1 MTDIDWKM
9 TTDTCDV
16 LALSVTGDVVSAQE
30 HGVYVTDEQVSEM
43 IFTIHTLLHVLYSPS
58 SIYMYI
64 YS

>member
-1 MTDIDWKM
+1 MIDIDWKM

-43 IFTIHTLLHVLYSPS
+43 IFTIHTLLLVL
-58 SIYMYI
+58 
-64 YS
+64 